1 MEPRLAMTVT
11 GIDDDGK
18 KYTIRGYKRMIQR
31 EGHWVEEPLISIA
44 VTDEGQEVHCESED
58 PLVFWI
64 PGTGVK
70 IRCQPE
76 KK

>member
-1 MEPRLAMTVT
+1 MMSPEF
-11 GIDDDGK
+11 K
-18 KYTIRGYKRMIQR
+18 KYTIHGYKRMIQR
-31 EGHWVEEPLISIA
+31 EGRWMEEPLISIA

-64 PGTGVK
+64 PGAGVK

-76 KK
+76 KE